1 MDRLTLLLFGLVCLE
16 SFLLVAYVLYRGD
29 WWRA

>member
-16 SFLLVAYVLYRGD
+16 SLLLVSYVLYRGT